1 MSCWPFAYFSQLV
14 KSGYN
19 LPFLTRTIRK
29 VSLRKD
35 KDQTGKNGLNWSEMP
50 RIGYFQN
57 IRFLQTVIFQ
67 TLMNMGTLDIFQH
80 PLNYCCITAGEKK
93 QKRPKKAILCNLK
106 IFELGQFFEKATVW
120 LQITLINIK

>member
-1 MSCWPFAYFSQLV
+1 MC
-14 KSGYN
+14 
-19 LPFLTRTIRK
+19 
-29 VSLRKD
+29 SLRKD

-106 IFELGQFFEKATVW
+106 IFELGQFFENATVW